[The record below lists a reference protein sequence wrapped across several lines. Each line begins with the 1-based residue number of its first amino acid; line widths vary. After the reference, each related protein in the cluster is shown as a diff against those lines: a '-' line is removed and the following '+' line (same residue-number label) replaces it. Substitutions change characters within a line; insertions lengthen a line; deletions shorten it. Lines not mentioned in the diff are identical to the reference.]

1 VIYGSVDVQI
11 TYNMLGTGES
21 VTSREVMIWAYW
33 IIPMK
38 SMYHLSASLQM
49 NNQTHQPESGYQ
61 KTTVPH
67 ARVIDKPKPYQ

>member
-1 VIYGSVDVQI
+1 
-11 TYNMLGTGES
+11 M
-21 VTSREVMIWAYW
+21 
-33 IIPMK
+33 PMK

-49 NNQTHQPESGYQ
+49 NIYQPESGYQ